1 MGENEQGHGRTAAQA
16 GWHASRYNLMARV
29 SGSKNVAIANLFRG
43 TCAEYT
49 PIELYLLSVLDE
61 IDEHHP
67 IIDRLSR
74 RGVVVNFDELAA
86 VETLGRAACAAP
98 GIVSL
103 TICPTMG
110 CNFDCPY
117 CFENHRAGKMSREV
131 QDDVVALAER
141 MLEASG
147 VRRLA
152 VTWFGGEP
160 LLFPDV
166 IESLSG
172 RLMALAEER
181 GCTYKAGIITN
192 GYLLDQGVV
201 DMLAKAKVDTAQVTI
216 DGLGPTHDATRR
228 LAGGGG
234 SFERITS
241 NLRGL
246 KIPFRVTIRHN
257 VHEGNRAEMDGLEAL
272 VKRMAEESGNRLD
285 YYPAPVSGSEA
296 ADVRGEQVGLLCDSS
311 ANEVGV
317 RQEARRFVRGRGSFC
332 GACMLW
338 SVGVDDKGNL
348 YKCWESVDKLEDS
361 FGHARDWDPKDPIAF
376 ASRADNL
383 TKYLNLAA
391 PLPDDECRACVWL
404 PHCAGGCPNRRLAG
418 SRPCVAYRDDPESF
432 VLALHARIGEK
443 GDDADAGEGADC
455 GSRRS
460 LLPDE

>member
-29 SGSKNVAIANLFRG
+29 PGSKNVAIANLFRG

-172 RLMALAEER
+172 ENYEATGVAIARRADGEAFRIEIHASCNRDSDGNVIGAVLSLSDLTERDRVRVAEQNVETLRAAFARLHDTYHALGNAFGDLESQLQELAASADPATAAKAESAL
-181 GCTYKAGIITN
+181 GVVAGI
-192 GYLLDQGVV
+192 
-201 DMLAKAKVDTAQVTI
+201 
-216 DGLGPTHDATRR
+216 R
-228 LAGGGG
+228 
-234 SFERITS
+234 S
-241 NLRGL
+241 L
-246 KIPFRVTIRHN
+246 K
-257 VHEGNRAEMDGLEAL
+257 
-272 VKRMAEESGNRLD
+272 
-285 YYPAPVSGSEA
+285 
-296 ADVRGEQVGLLCDSS
+296 ADVEDVFHAALETAPEGG
-311 ANEVGV
+311 
-317 RQEARRFVRGRGSFC
+317 AR
-332 GACMLW
+332 
-338 SVGVDDKGNL
+338 
-348 YKCWESVDKLEDS
+348 
-361 FGHARDWDPKDPIAF
+361 P
-376 ASRADNL
+376 
-383 TKYLNLAA
+383 
-391 PLPDDECRACVWL
+391 
-404 PHCAGGCPNRRLAG
+404 
-418 SRPCVAYRDDPESF
+418 
-432 VLALHARIGEK
+432 
-443 GDDADAGEGADC
+443 
-455 GSRRS
+455 
-460 LLPDE
+460 